1 MSYAHTSGGGNP
13 GTQKWG
19 RVLIAGGTDWPKL
32 GRKERGGR
40 TEDSDHPDLLEPH
53 ILRSLSNVKA
63 VSVHTSC
70 AGCHTIVLDVEGT
83 AWLFGRNQ
91 PAALGVPGVD
101 AISENAPR
109 LLRATDLGAPP
120 GTKFVSAACGRS
132 HSVLVGSH
140 GRVWTAG
147 LNSLGQ
153 CGHTPCPE
161 VSTFKLVN
169 GPLHPQTGEQEHVVA
184 AAAGITFTLFLTVR
198 GKIYATGSGEKGQL
212 GNGRTGEHI
221 ATGNRTGFD
230 IESEPIP
237 VKGLD
242 DKKIVQI
249 ACGQQHSI
257 ALDEDGIVYVWGYNG
272 YCRLGLGNQK
282 DVLNPQV
289 VPQFAGPHKQF
300 LGAKVAAGPTSSA
313 VIDRQAMYYVA
324 GKWKNTGDGSAG
336 QPYSTFR
343 LMQDIVGC
351 KTKHACSGGVTH
363 FALAP
368 EEEGGEIMTIAWGQN
383 AANGELGLGPE
394 EPKSATKPTRNQP
407 LIGIDVFEFRCPGQN
422 TTFFLVTPNDE
433 KYSDLPRHPVELDTP
448 DECMIC
454 HNDHDD
460 PLACDKCDKAY
471 HHTCLTPPLA
481 AIPDGEWFCP
491 ECMRHPGAPVGSAT
505 PAYAPPAASSRKKA
519 PRYEPPEY
527 DSEPMEGDD
536 DEGEDFDDGDD
547 DDDDVGRK
555 RKAPAKRA
563 TVSKR
568 KK

>member
-1 MSYAHTSGGGNP
+1 MSFAHTSGGVNP

-32 GRKERGGR
+32 GRKERGGK
-40 TEDSDHPDLLEPH
+40 TEDYGHPDLLEPH

-63 VSVHTSC
+63 ISVHTSC
-70 AGCHTIVLDVEGT
+70 AGCHTIVLDIDGT

-91 PAALGVPGVD
+91 PTALGVPGVD

-109 LLRATDLGAPP
+109 ALRATDLGAPP
-120 GTKFVSAACGRS
+120 GTKFVNAACGRS
-132 HSVLVGSH
+132 HSVLIGSN

-153 CGHTPCPE
+153 CGHTPCPDI
-161 VSTFKLVN
+161 STFKLVN
-169 GPLHPQTGEQEHVVA
+169 GPLHPQTGEQEHVIA

-198 GKIYATGSGEKGQL
+198 GKIYASGSGEKGQL

-221 ATGNRTGFD
+221 ATGNRTAFD

-237 VKGLD
+237 IKGLD

-257 ALDEDGIVYVWGYNG
+257 ALDEDGIVWVWGYNG

-282 DVLNPQV
+282 DVLTPQI
-289 VPQFAGPHKQF
+289 VPQFAGPNKQF
-300 LGAKVAAGPTSSA
+300 LGAKVAAGPTNSV
-313 VIDRQAMYYVA
+313 VIDQQGIYYIA

-336 QPYSTFR
+336 QPCSTFR
-343 LMQDIVGC
+343 LMQDIMGC
-351 KTKHACSGGVTH
+351 KMKHACSGGVTH

-368 EEEGGEIMTIAWGQN
+368 DEDDEGIMTIAWGQN

-407 LIGIDVFEFRCPGQN
+407 LIGIDVFDVTAGQN
-422 TTFFLVTPNDE
+422 TTFFLVTPNE
-433 KYSDLPRHPVELDTP
+433 KYSELPRHPVELDTP

-454 HNDHDD
+454 RLDHGD
-460 PLACDKCDKAY
+460 PLACDKCDKPY

-481 AIPDGEWFCP
+481 ATPDGEWFCP
-491 ECMRHPGAPVGSAT
+491 ECIRHPGAPVGDVAVAPS
-505 PAYAPPAASSRKKA
+505 APPAPARSKKA
-519 PRYEPPEY
+519 PRYQVPEY
-527 DSEPMEGDD
+527 DSMDEEDD
-536 DEGEDFDDGDD
+536 DEGDDYEDEDEDEDI
-547 DDDDVGRK
+547 GRK
-555 RKAPAKRA
+555 RKAPAKR